1 MKSRGSSVLESIRK
15 KRMNWLM
22 LIIGAVF
29 SLLVYRLYELQIADV
44 KAMRHLAESQAI
56 EKEILP
62 AQRGRI
68 LDRNGH
74 ILATNLITYDIGGRI
89 MDIPYPNATF
99 QLLGREMDRSPE
111 TYIQKVG
118 LAKSFIYLERSVSF
132 QKVQTLKNLAL
143 DPEYKNYL
151 RGLRFEELTARLYPL
166 ESTAGHVLGF
176 SNKQR
181 QGLAG
186 LELQFNSLLR
196 GQDGYQMVKKDRE
209 GRLLTRSPSQ
219 FKQNMDGSDLVL
231 TIDKN
236 YQIILEEE
244 VQRAVARAGAKA
256 GMGVLMNPNTGEIL
270 AMANYPNFNPNQYG
284 SAPDEIRRNRC
295 VTDQYEPGSVYKV
308 VPIAAALEQ
317 NVFSKESKINCENGK
332 WSIYNRI
339 LNDTH
344 KHEWLSVEEVLS
356 ESSNIGAAK
365 IAQAVGKETHFAFSQ
380 RFGFGSVTGSN
391 LIGET
396 PGQLTPIEKWEPLS
410 NTQIA
415 MGHNVTVSLLQIAMA
430 YSAIANGGVLL
441 KPYILKSVLR
451 PDGEISMNNEPTF
464 IRRVVSSETAKIL
477 REMLEKTVH
486 EGTGKNAYIENMR
499 VAGKTGTAQKV
510 IDGKYSQREYM
521 ASFVGFFPTN
531 KPVLVCAITID
542 APVYG
547 KHFGSY
553 AAAPAVKN
561 VFVNIINSTRFNHL
575 FAWIDETEE
584 APQESDEQELALANS
599 SLSIIRKSP
608 NTPAEK
614 SMIQPTEKGEMNKS
628 PEPAEESILAVSG
641 AVVMP
646 DLTGRTMKNGQ
657 YVLRELGLRY
667 TIKGSGKMILGQEP
681 KAATILDRHQLVTL
695 IGVENE

>member
-1 MKSRGSSVLESIRK
+1 MRNRESKMLHSIQN
-15 KRMNWLM
+15 KRLNWLILGVGSIVI
-22 LIIGAVF
+22 LIVF
-29 SLLVYRLYELQIADV
+29 RLYQLQIADV
-44 KAMRHLAESQAI
+44 KKMRHLAESQAI
-56 EKEILP
+56 EKEVLP

-89 MDIPYPNATF
+89 MDIPYPHGTF
-99 QLLGREMDRSPE
+99 QLLGKEMDRNPD

-118 LAKSFIYLERSVSF
+118 LANSFIYLERNVSY
-132 QKVQTLKNLAL
+132 QKVESLKTLAAN
-143 DPEYKNYL
+143 PEYKSYL

-186 LELQFNSLLR
+186 LELQFNNLLR

-209 GRLLTRSPSQ
+209 GRLLTRSPNQ
-219 FKQNMDGSDLVL
+219 FKQKMDGSDLVL

-244 VQRAVARAGAKA
+244 VQRAVARASAKA
-256 GMGVLMNPNTGEIL
+256 GMGILMNPNTGEIL
-270 AMANYPNFNPNQYG
+270 AMANYPNFNPNLYS
-284 SAPDEIRRNRC
+284 SAPDEIRRNRS

-317 NVFSKESKINCENGK
+317 QIFDRESKINCENGK
-332 WSIYNRI
+332 WTVYNRI

-344 KHEWLSVEEVLS
+344 KHDWLTVEEVLS
-356 ESSNIGAAK
+356 ESSNIGVAK
-365 IAQAVGKETHFAFSQ
+365 IAQTIGKETHFAYSQ

-415 MGHNVTVSLLQIAMA
+415 MGHNVTVTLLQIATA
-430 YSAIANGGVLL
+430 YSAIANGGILL
-441 KPYILKSVLR
+441 KPYILKSVVR

-464 IRRVVSSETAKIL
+464 IRRVISAETSKIL
-477 REMLEKTVH
+477 REMLEKTVR
-486 EGTGKNAYIENMR
+486 EGTGSNAYIENMR

-510 IDGKYSQREYM
+510 VDGRYSQRDYM
-521 ASFVGFFPTN
+521 ASFVGFFPAN
-531 KPVLVCAITID
+531 KPVLVCAITVD
-542 APVYG
+542 TPVYG

-575 FAWIDETEE
+575 FAWINEAEE
-584 APQESDEQELALANS
+584 ERPVMEGEDVSLADASMTILGKRANS
-599 SLSIIRKSP
+599 PSEKAKEP
-608 NTPAEK
+608 TPQKTNKKKAEK
-614 SMIQPTEKGEMNKS
+614 NEK
-628 PEPAEESILAVSG
+628 SILAVSG
-641 AVVMP
+641 SVIMP
-646 DLTGRTMKNGQ
+646 DLTGLSMKYGQ
-657 YVLRELGLRY
+657 YLLRELGLRY
-667 TIKGSGKMILGQEP
+667 TVKGDGAKVLGQEP
-681 KAATILDRHQLVTL
+681 EAETVLDRNQLVTL
-695 IGVENE
+695 IGVETK